1 VHEGGFRVE
10 GQAPDRLRFYTAE
23 AKLLPQTPPPPPPLA
38 TDPLDTLRAQQ
49 AELTISA
56 DTPATWRGER
66 MDYSWAIDS
75 LLRADNRID
84 SVLGLGSSAASHLDS
99 HADCHPDSH
108 PAASDN
114 QPPLPA
120 AWLS

>member
-1 VHEGGFRVE
+1 MHEGGFRVE
-10 GQAPDRLRFYTAE
+10 GLAPNRLRFYTPE
-23 AKLLPQTPPPPPPLA
+23 AKLLPQTPPLPPLPA
-38 TDPLDTLRAQQ
+38 ADPLDTLRAQQ
-49 AELTISA
+49 AELAITA
-56 DTPATWRGER
+56 ATPATWRGER

-84 SVLGLGSSAASHLDS
+84 SVLGLDRRADS
-99 HADCHPDSH
+99 RADSH
-108 PAASDN
+108 PADSTED